1 MEKSKECL
9 IIVRGGG
16 DIATGAIQK
25 LFHAGFK
32 LVVLET
38 EAPLMIRSTVAL
50 GYAVF
55 GKETQVEDVTSVC
68 VEPEE
73 IEEVWQQG
81 KVPIV
86 IDPQGKL
93 IEQLKP
99 DVVVDGILAKK
110 NLGTNRQMAPITIAL
125 GPGFSAP
132 EDVDVVVETMRGHA
146 LGKLILNGSSL
157 PNTGIP
163 GVIGGKGAERVIWA
177 PVSGKVSHICQIG
190 DQVASGQT
198 LFKIGET
205 KVLSPL
211 NGTLRGLITEGL
223 YVKEGLKVADVDPR
237 QDIDCWQISDK
248 ARAIGGAVLEA
259 VLWQQ
264 RVKNVKCSGSAATA

>member
-68 VEPEE
+68 AEPED

-81 KVPIV
+81 KVPV
-86 IDPQGKL
+86 VVDPQGKL
-93 IEQLKP
+93 IGKLKP

-146 LGKLILNGSSL
+146 LGKLILNGSAL

-190 DQVASGQT
+190 DQVAAGQT

-205 KVLSPL
+205 KVPSPL